1 MSNYYPAQRHTLE
14 MTTIQREQSLPEDA
28 IGQVEARQGQSV
40 NLRDIVAKGRLPSR
54 FVIVDAAQFFKLRK
68 PEELTELLHV
78 EIGSLVAP
86 NDVMASR
93 KNRKLYSPIVGFV
106 ADIDGGRIIV
116 QESPETVE
124 LEAGLDGQVIQV
136 RPGRGAVI
144 ETSASVV
151 QGAWGNNRRVIGSLK
166 VEPEAGLES
175 LFGENLDI
183 QYRGSI
189 LVTRRSLRDT
199 GLQVLEDQSL
209 AGVIAPSMEADLI
222 DRVMRLKSAVM
233 LTEGFGAFRM
243 NVAAFN
249 LLTQYN
255 GRQATL
261 DTAQPTRWAGRY
273 PEVIIN
279 PSGRGSGRAPRPN
292 TDMTLEVG
300 TNVRLTRL
308 PNAGTVGKVVNLP
321 KSPFLLENGLR
332 VLCAEVETI
341 TGERLM
347 VPLANLEVFGR

>member
-1 MSNYYPAQRHTLE
+1 MSNYFPAHRHILE

-40 NLRDIVAKGRLPSR
+40 NLRDIIAKGRLPSR
-54 FVIVDAAQFFKLRK
+54 FVIVEAAQFFKLKK
-68 PEELTELLHV
+68 PEEFNGLFLV
-78 EIGSLVAP
+78 QIGNTVAP
-86 NDVMASR
+86 NDVLAFR

-124 LEAGLDGQVIQV
+124 LEAGLDGQVVQV

-144 ETSASVV
+144 ETSASIV
-151 QGAWGNNRRVIGSLK
+151 QGVWGNNRRVIGALK
-166 VEPEAGLES
+166 IEPEDGLES

-209 AGVIAPSMEADLI
+209 AGVIAPSMEAGLI
-222 DRVMRLKSAVM
+222 DRVMSLKSAVM
-233 LTEGFGAFRM
+233 LTEGFGALRM

-249 LLTQYN
+249 LFTQYN

-261 DTAQPTRWAGRY
+261 DTAQPTRWEGRY

-300 TNVRLTRL
+300 TNVRMTRL
-308 PNAGTVGKVVNLP
+308 PNAGMVGKVVNLP
-321 KSPFLLENGLR
+321 KSPVLLENGLR
-332 VLCAEVETI
+332 LLCAEVETI
-341 TGERLM
+341 TGERFT